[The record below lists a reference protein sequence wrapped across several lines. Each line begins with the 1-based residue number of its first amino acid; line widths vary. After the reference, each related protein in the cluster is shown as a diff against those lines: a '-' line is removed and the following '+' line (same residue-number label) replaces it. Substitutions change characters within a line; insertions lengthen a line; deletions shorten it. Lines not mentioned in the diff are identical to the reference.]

1 MKKYYTMQEV
11 CDLTGL
17 SYDTLKYYCKEGL
30 IPDVERDQN
39 NHRIF
44 DEDNLGWIK
53 SLICLRQC
61 DMSIKEMKEYLELC
75 LAGDETIPRRQQMLA
90 EKQQELRIRQQKLQE
105 SIDFIDYKQG
115 IYSNILAGK
124 IKYRSHL
131 HSSKKALK

>member
-1 MKKYYTMQEV
+1 MQEV

-131 HSSKKALK
+131 RPSKKALK